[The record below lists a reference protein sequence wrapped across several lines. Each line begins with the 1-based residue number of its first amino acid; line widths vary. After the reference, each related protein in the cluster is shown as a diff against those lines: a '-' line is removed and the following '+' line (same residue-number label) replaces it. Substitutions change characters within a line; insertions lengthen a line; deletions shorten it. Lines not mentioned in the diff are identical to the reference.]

1 MRRLSAYRIW
11 LVLHFFGSLSGALIF
26 TVAAVYFV
34 RDVGMNPLELV
45 LCGTVMELAVFLF
58 EVPTGVLADTF
69 SRRAS
74 VIVGT
79 IVQGAAFVLVGA
91 VQSVPAVLAGYAIW
105 GLGWTFESG
114 ALQAWLA
121 DEVGPGRLPG
131 IFLRGARMGYAGAL
145 LGIGASVA
153 IASSDLGLAIVIG
166 GALNVVLG
174 LFLVV
179 SMPETGFR
187 RGTVDAGESGG
198 LRGLLRTARDGGRV
212 VRARPL
218 LLVILAIAFFSGMW
232 SESFDRL
239 WEAHFLLLGLPS
251 IGGFDPVVWF
261 GVFGAG
267 SMMIGLALTGPAAN
281 RLEHARHQT
290 LARVLFAFELFLLGA
305 ALLFALAGSF
315 WLALAAYFGIRTAR
329 GIASPLFDAWLNQSI
344 EDSRVRATVLSIT
357 SQSDAIGQVA
367 GGPALGGIGTVFSI
381 RAALAAGAV
390 ALGPSL
396 WLYGRAVRH
405 AAPVAP
411 MEELEAD
418 PATV

>member
-1 MRRLSAYRIW
+1 MRRLSANTTW
-11 LVLHFFGSLSGALIF
+11 LVLHFVGSLSGALIF
-26 TVAAVYFV
+26 TVTAVYFV

-45 LCGTVMELAVFLF
+45 LCGTVMELAIFVF

-91 VQSVPAVLAGYAIW
+91 VESVPAVLAGYAIW

-121 DEVGPGRLPG
+121 DEVGTERLPG
-131 IFLRGARMGYAGAL
+131 YFLRGARMGYAGAL

-166 GALNVVLG
+166 GAVNVALG
-174 LFLVV
+174 FFLVLA
-179 SMPETGFR
+179 MPETGFR
-187 RGTVDAGESGG
+187 RQAGDGEERAG
-198 LRGLLRTARDGGRV
+198 LHSFLRTARQGARI
-212 VRARPL
+212 VRGRPL

-251 IGGFDPVVWF
+251 IGGLDPVVWF

-267 SMMIGLALTGPAAN
+267 SMLIGLALTGPAAN
-281 RLEHARHQT
+281 RLEHAGHAT
-290 LARVLFAFELFLLGA
+290 VARVLFAFELFLLAA
-305 ALLFALAGSF
+305 ALVFALAGSF

-329 GIASPLFDAWLNQSI
+329 GIAGPLFDAWLNQSI
-344 EDSRVRATVLSIT
+344 EDSSVRATVLSIT

-381 RAALAAGAV
+381 RAALAAGAA

-396 WLYGRAVRH
+396 WLYGRAVRSRGDS
-405 AAPVAP
+405 
-411 MEELEAD
+411 ELDTPETD
-418 PATV
+418 PAVV

>member
-1 MRRLSAYRIW
+1 MRRLSANRTW

-26 TVAAVYFV
+26 TVTAVYFV
-34 RDVGMNPLELV
+34 RDVGLNPLQLV
-45 LCGTVMELAVFLF
+45 LCGTVMELAIFLF
-58 EVPTGVLADTF
+58 EVPTGVLADTY

-79 IVQGAAFVLVGA
+79 IVQGGAFVLVGA
-91 VQSVPAVLAGYAIW
+91 VQSVPVVLAGYAIW

-121 DEVGPGRLPG
+121 DEVGSERLPG
-131 IFLRGARMGYAGAL
+131 YFLRGARMGYAGAL

-153 IASSDLGLAIVIG
+153 IACSDLGLAIMVG
-166 GALNVVLG
+166 GAVNVALG
-174 LFLVV
+174 LVLVLA
-179 SMPETGFR
+179 MPETGFR
-187 RGTVDAGESGG
+187 RAAAADGEPAGVEAF
-198 LRGLLRTARDGGRV
+198 LHTARQGARV
-212 VRARPL
+212 VRGRPL

-261 GVFGAG
+261 GIFGAG
-267 SMMIGLALTGPAAN
+267 SMLIGLALTGPAAN
-281 RLEHARHQT
+281 RLEHARHET
-290 LARVLFAFELFLLGA
+290 LVHVLFAFELFLLAA

-315 WLALAAYFGIRTAR
+315 WLALGAYFGIRTAR
-329 GIASPLFDAWLNQSI
+329 GIAGPLFEAWLNQSI
-344 EDSRVRATVLSIT
+344 ADSSVRATVLSIT

-381 RAALAAGAV
+381 RAALAAGAA

-396 WLYGRAVRH
+396 WLYGRALRRGR
-405 AAPVAP
+405 ALDD
-411 MEELEAD
+411 LEAD

>member
-1 MRRLSAYRIW
+1 MRRLSAYTIW

-26 TVAAVYFV
+26 TVTAVYFV
-34 RDVGMNPLELV
+34 RDVGMNPLQLV
-45 LCGTVMELAVFLF
+45 LCGTVMELAIFVF
-58 EVPTGVLADTF
+58 EVPTGVLADTY

-79 IVQGAAFVLVGA
+79 IVQGGAFVLVGA

-121 DEVGPGRLPG
+121 DEVGSERLPG
-131 IFLRGARMGYAGAL
+131 YFLRGARMGYAGAL

-153 IASSDLGLAIVIG
+153 IASSNLGLAIMVG
-166 GALNVVLG
+166 GAANVALG
-174 LFLVV
+174 LFLVLT
-179 SMPETGFR
+179 MPETGFR
-187 RGTVDAGESGG
+187 RAAAADEEQAGV
-198 LRGLLRTARDGGRV
+198 RAFLRTAQQGARV
-212 VRARPL
+212 VRGRPL

-251 IGGFDPVVWF
+251 IGGFDPIVWF

-267 SMMIGLALTGPAAN
+267 SMLIGLALTGPAAN
-281 RLEHARHQT
+281 RLEHARHET
-290 LARVLFAFELFLLGA
+290 LARVLFAFELFLLAA
-305 ALLFALAGSF
+305 ALVFALAGSF

-329 GIASPLFDAWLNQSI
+329 GIAGPLFDAWLNQSI
-344 EDSRVRATVLSIT
+344 EDSSVRATVLSIT

-381 RAALAAGAV
+381 RAALAAGAA

-396 WLYGRAVRH
+396 WLYGRALRRGR
-405 AAPVAP
+405 PVDD
-411 MEELEAD
+411 LEAG